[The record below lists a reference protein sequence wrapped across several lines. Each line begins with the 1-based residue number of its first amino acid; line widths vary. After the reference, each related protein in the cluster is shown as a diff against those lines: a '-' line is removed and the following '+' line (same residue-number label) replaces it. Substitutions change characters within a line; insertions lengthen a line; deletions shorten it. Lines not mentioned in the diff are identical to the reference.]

1 MNYSEHEAHDG
12 FLNVLL
18 FQFQGKSRPYRDTTV
33 LSNCFAALRVSFV
46 VVWDKYTYEKPLNV
60 VRIFTLCRRGRE
72 GRWCST

>member
-18 FQFQGKSRPYRDTTV
+18 FQFQGKSRPYRDATV

-46 VVWDKYTYEKPLNV
+46 VVWDK
-60 VRIFTLCRRGRE
+60 
-72 GRWCST
+72 